1 MDGRLR
7 SPNLSESMRLKLHAY
22 RERTRLLNS
31 VRTPGGESWNNV
43 LHDYERE
50 VIKKKGKLRRRKGQ
64 LRMHDQEE
72 IIRFWREN
80 KARYDQM
87 DEDRRNEINY
97 HHRQTWKAENRWRV
111 EHGRA
116 PKEIPKYLCR
126 KLCEY
131 LNSK

>member
-1 MDGRLR
+1 
-7 SPNLSESMRLKLHAY
+7 MRLKLHAY
-22 RERTRLLNS
+22 RERTRFLNS
-31 VRTPGGESWNNV
+31 VRIPGGESWNNV

-80 KARYDQM
+80 KACYDQM

-111 EHGRA
+111 EHSRA
-116 PKEIPKYLCR
+116 L
-126 KLCEY
+126 
-131 LNSK
+131 